1 MLKEPELEK
10 TMAWNE
16 PPDNRNKDQDPWGR
30 RPTGGGKQ
38 DGPPDLDQVLGDLG
52 KKINSIFGG
61 AKKSGGGGS
70 GGSGGGSGSG
80 GVGPQ
85 NVKGLVM
92 AALVVVL
99 GVGLY
104 NSFYTLDEQER
115 GVVLRFGT
123 FHKIEMPG
131 LRFKLPIVDQVE
143 KVNVT
148 NLRSYSYQDLMLTE
162 DENIVDISMT
172 VQYLAADARAFALN
186 VRSPEASMEDAADAA
201 LRHEMGGVIMDEVL
215 TAGRAALAINVRD
228 RLQRYLDRYGSGI
241 EVSAVNIREARAPQE
256 VQDAYDDVIRA
267 REDEQRLINQAQSYA
282 NEVVPI
288 ARGMAMRQ
296 LEEAEAYAAELVAT
310 SEGDSA
316 RFSALLSEYTM
327 APEVTRDRL
336 YLETLS
342 DIYSDVNKV
351 LLDVSEG
358 SNNMMFLPL
367 DRLSG
372 GSNMSDDE
380 LNRLSQRL
388 ESRQP

>member
-1 MLKEPELEK
+1 
-10 TMAWNE
+10 MAWNE

-30 RPTGGGKQ
+30 RPDGGGKQ

-52 KKINSIFGG
+52 KKINSLLGG
-61 AKKSGGGGS
+61 KKSGGGGS
-70 GGSGGGSGSG
+70 GGGGNSGGGRTG
-80 GVGPQ
+80 GPQ
-85 NVKGLVM
+85 NVKGLVL
-92 AALVVVL
+92 AALVIVL

-123 FHKIEMPG
+123 FSKIEMPG

-172 VQYLAADARAFALN
+172 VQYLAADARDFALN
-186 VRSPEASMEDAADAA
+186 VRSPERSMEDAADAA
-201 LRHEMGGVIMDEVL
+201 LRHEMGGVIMDQVL
-215 TAGRAALAINVRD
+215 TEGRAQLAVNVRE
-228 RLQRYLDRYGSGI
+228 RLQRYLSEYGSGI
-241 EVSAVNIREARAPQE
+241 EVSAVNIREARAPRE

-267 REDEQRLINQAQSYA
+267 REDEQRVINEAQSYA
-282 NEVVPI
+282 NEVVPL
-288 ARGMAMRQ
+288 ARGQAMRQ
-296 LEEAEAYAAELVAT
+296 MEEAEGYRAELLGTAD
-310 SEGDSA
+310 GDSS
-316 RFSALLSEYTM
+316 RFTALLTEYSQ
-327 APEVTRDRL
+327 APAVTRERL

-342 DIYSDVNKV
+342 GIYGDVNKV

-358 SNNMMFLPL
+358 SSNLMYLPL

-372 GSNMSDDE
+372 GASNMSDEEID
-380 LNRLSQRL
+380 RLSQRL
-388 ESRQP
+388 EQRRSGN